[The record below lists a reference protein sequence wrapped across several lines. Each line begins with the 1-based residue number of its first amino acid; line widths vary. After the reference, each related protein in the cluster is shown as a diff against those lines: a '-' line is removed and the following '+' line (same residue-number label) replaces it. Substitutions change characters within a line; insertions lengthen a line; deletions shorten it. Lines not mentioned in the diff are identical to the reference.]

1 MASRTNHPFAAFAIM
16 ESGTAPLAD
25 YKEPYNRLDP
35 ESGTNVLANIPLPWQ
50 PRPVIIMNMVTSVP
64 WVHEGRGII
73 RGSRHNVARWTE
85 ANGFG
90 GPVTNNLLGIIEPP
104 PALFTTNTSWNATG
118 ANRSRVAYED
128 IRPDHNWPTNLL
140 LNGWSANNALRFP
153 YLGLSGTNVIDQRL
167 PAWVRAKYPHT
178 LSPDP
183 AAPAGFVRVDSGTMS
198 VEIWR
203 DRPLNPRDEV
213 IFITLSDGGHQWP
226 NSDDQL
232 PFNANVEVLKFFDAH
247 RLP

>member
-1 MASRTNHPFAAFAIM
+1 MNPTTASN
-16 ESGTAPLAD
+16 
-25 YKEPYNRLDP
+25 EPYNRLDP
-35 ESGTNVLANIPLPWQ
+35 ESGTNVLANFPLPWQ
-50 PRPVIIMNMVTSVP
+50 PRPVMIMNMVTSVP

-73 RGSRHNVARWTE
+73 RGSRHNVSRWTE

-104 PALFTTNTSWNATG
+104 PALFSTNTSWNATG
-118 ANRSRVAYED
+118 NDRSRVAYED

-140 LNGWSANNALRFP
+140 LNGWSTNNALRFP
-153 YLGLSGTNVIDQRL
+153 YLAVSGTNVIDQRL
-167 PAWVRAKYPHT
+167 PAWVRAAYPHT

-183 AAPAGFVRVDSGTMS
+183 ATSAGFVRVDSGTMS

-203 DRPLNPRDEV
+203 SRLLNRRDEV
-213 IFITLSDGGHQWP
+213 IFVVLSDGGHQWP

-247 RLP
+247 LLP